1 MTDPFSVGAGVIG
14 VLSLGITVCQGLAAY
29 YGPFTQF
36 DSETK
41 ALVQKAE
48 GLTSTLKQLEALLKR
63 LWGPLSSPP
72 DEVHLVTQRIKD
84 CQVELEGL
92 SHSLA
97 KCRGCDATTVIKK
110 SDWYY
115 ARKALY
121 PFKRGTLI
129 SLTGTVSDLQKNLD
143 TALLIL
149 NLALSKR
156 LEDQATLTL
165 SVSKSIAAG
174 AADIS
179 TTLTR
184 IEQGQQ
190 QIFQAIQ
197 SFQQAGV
204 TNPRALPPA
213 TLRSLCDQQQIINRH
228 YRSGIQSGHVAKTN
242 STSCT
247 CPQETSQRWKFVP
260 KVRSHRFG
268 CPLYFQREATT
279 IFHGRYVFCNRFLGF
294 SIQFS
299 MNAVSGAGGFT
310 ILPSFG
316 FRRVV
321 PNDAPAFRLIGDFTS
336 MLTERSSGVSPDSV
350 LLQLQCL
357 FEKGEATPN
366 DILSD
371 GTNLLR
377 YAMDILSSS
386 SSDDRFYS
394 IYFKI
399 IEKLALVYRV
409 PLNEGQN
416 RYPRISTALDCLLRA
431 KMPWPLPSRTLDDW
445 ATFTLKLLSNGGEI
459 TSLPINTSHSY
470 CRAGRNMHT
479 AIHHSLL
486 PRVVNELYPQD
497 LGLSEFDV
505 ALLRRSEEDLR
516 RILGHHH
523 TITDPVTVLLSL
535 VEWPVGLEIVLKSPF
550 ISYYP
555 AHGHALPMAVSS
567 SQKESAWNLWDAH
580 GQTGQTTPASF
591 RCGKNK
597 AEPI

>member
-36 DSETK
+36 DNETK

-63 LWGPLSSPP
+63 LWNPLSSPP

-97 KCRGCDATTVIKK
+97 KCRGCDATTAIKK

-129 SLTGTVSDLQKNLD
+129 SLTGTVSDLQSNLD

-165 SVSKSIAAG
+165 SVSKSIEAG
-174 AADIS
+174 TADIS

-204 TNPRALPPA
+204 TSPRALPPA
-213 TLRSLCDQQQIINRH
+213 TLRSLCDQQQIINRQ
-228 YRSGIQSGHVAKTN
+228 YRSGIQSGHVANTN

-247 CPQETSQRWKFVP
+247 CPQETSQRWKFIP

-279 IFHGRYVFCNRFLGF
+279 IFHRRYVFCNQLLGF

-310 ILPSFG
+310 ILPSFD

-321 PNDAPAFRLIGDFTS
+321 PNDAPAFRLIGDFKS
-336 MLTERSSGVSPDSV
+336 MLTERSSGVSPDRV

-357 FEKGEATPN
+357 FEKGEASPN

-377 YAMDILSSS
+377 
-386 SSDDRFYS
+386 
-394 IYFKI
+394 
-399 IEKLALVYRV
+399 V
-409 PLNEGQN
+409 
-416 RYPRISTALDCLLRA
+416 
-431 KMPWPLPSRTLDDW
+431 
-445 ATFTLKLLSNGGEI
+445 
-459 TSLPINTSHSY
+459 SY
-470 CRAGRNMHT
+470 CMPGDKAQEPKANEDIK
-479 AIHHSLL
+479 IHSEQRHLINRLEELVLEFEYRYRELNVTL
-486 PRVVNELYPQD
+486 P
-497 LGLSEFDV
+497 EF
-505 ALLRRSEEDLR
+505 L
-516 RILGHHH
+516 
-523 TITDPVTVLLSL
+523 
-535 VEWPVGLEIVLKSPF
+535 
-550 ISYYP
+550 
-555 AHGHALPMAVSS
+555 
-567 SQKESAWNLWDAH
+567 
-580 GQTGQTTPASF
+580 TGYW
-591 RCGKNK
+591 RDRMDEVK
-597 AEPI
+597 AEEQVFDQEEAQRMREVGVIVEYPTSVSE